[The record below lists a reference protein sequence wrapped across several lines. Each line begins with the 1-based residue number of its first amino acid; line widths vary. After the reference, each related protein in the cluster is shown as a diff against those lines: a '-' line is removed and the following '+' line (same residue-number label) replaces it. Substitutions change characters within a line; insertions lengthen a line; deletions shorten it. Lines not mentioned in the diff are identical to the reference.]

1 MNLPDIVAICASS
14 PDQAATF
21 SAAIARRQEAE
32 IYPRE
37 LEFVVVHDPPA
48 GRVGSG
54 GGTLHALSQLPD
66 DRSILLIHAGGESR
80 RLPAWAPEGKLFAPV
95 PVPSSTVQPPVLLDI
110 QLGLY
115 LRYPWRPGELV
126 VASGDVYL
134 DFDVA
139 SVRADRGE
147 VCGFAVPASCEE
159 GSRHG
164 VFVFDR
170 LQQGVTGY
178 LQKAPVG
185 ELRTRAALPG
195 GNQCAL
201 DIGIVA
207 FDRRGRQ
214 RLRTLAGHF
223 GDSVSRGEV
232 YIDLYVEILTAA
244 LDGISDEEY
253 HRLVAGQ
260 SRMTAEDRG
269 AVREIMRG
277 SALQGVLGRRST
289 FLHYGSIGE
298 VPETAAAL
306 AGSGEIVPFYDVP
319 VAAGLVHELRP
330 GVSGGTV
337 TCDCEDV
344 AVGTGP
350 VHVGQPSLV
359 EHCGDFRAQLTGGT
373 LVTGVDHLHLPV
385 PVPFGL
391 CLDGRTDHGVIAVY
405 GSGDTFKPDGE
416 EPRICSTPLPEW
428 LENRRFTP
436 GALGIAP
443 EVATSGDIWELPL
456 WVPLPDDASPAARG
470 RLIAAYW
477 DASLA
482 DDRWRQWILVGPRRT
497 LRDLTDSAD
506 LTVREASRAARRAR
520 LLRASVLEG
529 RGWQSIPAAEARAVF
544 APGDRAALSDLT
556 TAEPDELI
564 RSYRGRFIAQLGST
578 GRTAAQRGTIPTAGE
593 PAESASS
600 IQIPYL
606 SSLTTPPALRRS
618 VKPDQIVWARSPVR
632 MDFGGGWTDTPP
644 YTLREGGRVCN
655 VAIDLNGQSPIQ
667 VFCRPLAEPEIRF
680 RSIDLGEGERVTT
693 FAALEDYRNP
703 LIPFA
708 LPRAALCILGF
719 TQRRHPGRTL
729 AEVLGTLGGGV
740 EVTLLAAVPKGSG
753 LGTSSILGA
762 VLLAALERF
771 FGVFDE
777 SHINTG
783 ELYRQVLQMEQMLTT
798 GGGWQD
804 QIGGV
809 AGGVKYAVSPPGL
822 RPDLAVYQLD
832 PWLFEAPE
840 AVGRYTLFYTGA
852 TRLARNILEEV
863 VDGHNSM
870 NPASLF
876 TVRRI
881 GSLADAA
888 REAFALRDIER
899 FAWVVR
905 ESWKENRLIH
915 PSTTN
920 AEIDA
925 MLAADGVAGNYQ
937 AMKLL
942 GAGGGGYAFF
952 VSADAE
958 SARRLQDG
966 LEAWAARRAGQGG
979 GSEEA
984 GSRGAGATGAR
995 VVELSLNR
1003 AGLQVT
1009 VS

>member
-14 PDQAATF
+14 PAQAASF
-21 SAAIARRQEAE
+21 SAAIERRRAGG

-54 GGTLHALSQLPD
+54 GGTLHALAQLPQ

-95 PVPSSTVQPPVLLDI
+95 PVRSSTAQPPVLLDI

-134 DFDVA
+134 DFDVTG
-139 SVRADRGE
+139 VRADRGE
-147 VCGFAVPASCEE
+147 VCGFAVPATFDE

-170 LQQGVTGY
+170 MQKNVTGY
-178 LQKAPVG
+178 LQKASV
-185 ELRTRAALPG
+185 EDLSSQAALPG
-195 GNQCAL
+195 GTQCAL

-214 RLRTLAGHF
+214 RLAALGKHF
-223 GDSVSRGEV
+223 GAVVARGEV

-244 LDGISDEEY
+244 LDGISDEEFQK
-253 HRLVAGQ
+253 LVATQ
-260 SRMTAEDRG
+260 SRLDPVEC
-269 AVREIMRG
+269 AVIRDIMRG

-289 FLHYGSIGE
+289 FLHYGSVAE
-298 VPETAAAL
+298 VPETAASI
-306 AGSGEIVPFYDVP
+306 AGSREILPFWDVP
-319 VAAGLVHELRP
+319 VGAGLNHELAPRLN
-330 GVSGGTV
+330 GSLVVS
-337 TCDCEDV
+337 DCESV
-344 AVGTGP
+344 SVRMAPAHHGE
-350 VHVGQPSLV
+350 PSLV
-359 EHCGDFRAQLTGGT
+359 EHCQDLQAELGGGN
-373 LVTGVDHLHLPV
+373 LVTGVEEVHLPV
-385 PVPFGL
+385 PLPPGF
-391 CLDGRTDHGVIAVY
+391 CLDGREGTVAVY
-405 GSGDTFKPDGE
+405 SRTDTFKG
-416 EPRICSTPLPEW
+416 
-428 LENRRFTP
+428 
-436 GALGIAP
+436 
-443 EVATSGDIWELPL
+443 TSGVPLCICGVEVGQWLHQRGLDSLGDASDIWDLPL
-456 WVPLPDDASPAARG
+456 WPPLPDDEPPTVRG
-470 RLIAAYW
+470 RLVAAFW
-477 DASLA
+477 EPSLA
-482 DDRWRQWILVGPRRT
+482 DEQWRQWFTGGRLRT
-497 LRDLTDSAD
+497 LRELTDSAD
-506 LTVREASRAARRAR
+506 LTAREAQRTARRAR
-520 LLRASVLEG
+520 LLRGAVLSG
-529 RGWQSIPAAEARAVF
+529 QGWQAIPSSDAAHVF
-544 APGDRAALSDLT
+544 SPDDRGALETLT
-556 TAEPDELI
+556 AAEPDELI
-564 RSYRGRFIAQLGST
+564 RSYRQRFLSQLAPPEGRSA
-578 GRTAAQRGTIPTAGE
+578 
-593 PAESASS
+593 PATV

-606 SSLTTPPALRRS
+606 SSLTTPPPLRRS

-655 VAIDLNGQSPIQ
+655 VAIDINGQAPIQ
-667 VFCRPLAEPEIRF
+667 VFCRPLATPEIRF
-680 RSIDLGEGERVTT
+680 HSIDLGEGERVTT

-703 LIPFA
+703 LVPFA

-719 TQRRHPGRTL
+719 TQARHPGRTL
-729 AEVLGTLGGGV
+729 SEVLDQLGGGV
-740 EVTLLAAVPKGSG
+740 EVTLLAAIPKGSG

-777 SHINTG
+777 AHINTG

-809 AGGVKYAVSPPGL
+809 AGGAKYAVSPPGL
-822 RPDLAVYQLD
+822 RPELIVYQLD

-840 AVGRYTLFYTGA
+840 VVGRFTLFYTGA

-863 VDGHNSM
+863 VDGYNSM
-870 NPASLF
+870 NPATLF

-881 GSLADAA
+881 ASLADTA
-888 REAFALRDIER
+888 REAFARRDVDR
-899 FAWVVR
+899 FRWVVR
-905 ESWKENRLIH
+905 ESWKQNRLIH

-920 AEIDA
+920 PEIEGL
-925 MLAADGVAGNYQ
+925 LAGDGVAGNYQ

-942 GAGGGGYAFF
+942 GAGGGGYGFF
-952 VSADAE
+952 VSESADA
-958 SARRLQDG
+958 ALRLRDG
-966 LEAWAARRAGQGG
+966 LEAWAAGRATD
-979 GSEEA
+979 A
-984 GSRGAGATGAR
+984 ITNGAR
-995 VVELSLNR
+995 VVDLSLNR
-1003 AGLQVT
+1003 TGLQVT